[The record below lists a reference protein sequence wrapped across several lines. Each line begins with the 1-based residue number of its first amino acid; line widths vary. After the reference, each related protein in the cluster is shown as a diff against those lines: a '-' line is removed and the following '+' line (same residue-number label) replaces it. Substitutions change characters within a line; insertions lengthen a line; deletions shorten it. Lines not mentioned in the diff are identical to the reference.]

1 MIQRFRKTDLRTRTD
16 SRMVSQIGCLH
27 STQPKGQ
34 SDSHGQLLKQAI
46 SSLEH
51 LLIQELSGVVQFEMH
66 SIVVSWHISLH
77 SFSKSKS
84 LTK

>member
-1 MIQRFRKTDLRTRTD
+1 MIKRFRKTDLRTRTV
-16 SRMVSQIGCLH
+16 SRFVSQIEWLH

-34 SDSHGQLLKQAI
+34 SDSHGQLLKHVI

-66 SIVVSWHISLH
+66 SIVVAWHISLH
-77 SFSKSKS
+77 SLSKSKS

>member
-77 SFSKSKS
+77 SFSKSK
-84 LTK
+84 